1 VHAYTRSGIL
11 AAALSILA
19 APQSWSQAA
28 AVPRSAPLP
37 GLEILV
43 LGSGGPAALGRAS
56 SSYLVLLDGQPR
68 ILVDTGPGSFARLGE
83 ARVPLDMLDTVLLTH
98 LHVDHAAELP
108 GIVKARA
115 VSAGHPIQFSIYG
128 PKGHAGH
135 GQEATFPSTSHFV
148 DLLFGADGAFPYLK
162 DFSAPLT
169 FKTTDLPGGG
179 ATTSAVRVILR
190 AGPVAISAIGG
201 HHGDAPAVIYRID
214 FRGHS
219 VVFSGD
225 IDAHG
230 LSALETIARGADL
243 LVFDAVVLDPPASP
257 EVLYTLHSPPQA
269 IGLLASHAQV
279 RQLLLSHL
287 SPAIEQNRAS
297 VAASIARNFHGTVTY
312 AADGMRLHP

>member
-1 VHAYTRSGIL
+1 VHAYSRSGIV
-11 AAALSILA
+11 AAALSVLA
-19 APQSWSQAA
+19 ASPVWTQSPPVAK
-28 AVPRSAPLP
+28 RAPLP
-37 GLEILV
+37 ALEILV

-56 SSYLVLLDGQPR
+56 SSYVVLLDGQPR
-68 ILVDTGPGSFARLGE
+68 IIVDTGPGSFARLGE
-83 ARVPLDMLDTVLLTH
+83 ARVPLDMLDIVLLTH

-128 PKGHAGH
+128 PHGHVGHAP
-135 GQEATFPSTSHFV
+135 EATFPSTSHFV
-148 DLLFGADGAFPYLK
+148 ELLFGADGAFPYLK
-162 DFSAPLT
+162 DFSAPIT
-169 FKTTDLPGGG
+169 FKTTDLPDSA
-179 ATTSAVRVILR
+179 ATAVHVILR
-190 AGPVAISAIGG
+190 EGPLAISAIRG

-225 IDAHG
+225 IDARG
-230 LSALETIARGADL
+230 LPALETVAQHADL

-269 IGLLASHAQV
+269 IGLLASHDQV
-279 RQLLLSHL
+279 HQLLLSHL

-297 VAASIARNFHGTVTY
+297 VSASIARNFHGTVTY